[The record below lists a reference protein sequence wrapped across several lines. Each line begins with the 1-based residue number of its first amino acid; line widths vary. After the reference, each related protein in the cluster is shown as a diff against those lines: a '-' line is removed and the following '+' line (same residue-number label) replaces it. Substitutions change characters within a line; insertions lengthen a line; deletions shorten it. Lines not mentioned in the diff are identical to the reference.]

1 MSGDVLILAIGFVVV
16 ALGIC
21 ASTVL
26 CCLFNNF
33 TAEELVQL
41 MHKGKE
47 EKEEGE

>member
-1 MSGDVLILAIGFVVV
+1 MSGDVLILTIGFVVV

-33 TAEELVQL
+33 TAEELEQL
-41 MHKGKE
+41 MHKGKTSTE
-47 EKEEGE
+47 DE